1 MRTTKNEDSKKQM
14 TQTNQRGFAQ
24 NPVVR
29 IVLGIIGVF
38 FIYQGV
44 MQMTS
49 GLKVLSSDGMPSE
62 TQREEDINKGL
73 APMKEYKDPAG
84 KFSIGYPNNWTVE
97 EQPNAPFIF
106 KASLYSGIVNVS
118 VGKEDL
124 PANTTLAEYVKA
136 TDDGI
141 AQGTA
146 DMNMK
151 LLSEQNIDIHGIP
164 ASKRVHTLET
174 TSKDQKFKIQQDMVV
189 LVNGQHG
196 YCVTWSVLQDW
207 YPQFEKVFNKMIDS
221 IKFS

>member
-1 MRTTKNEDSKKQM
+1 M
-14 TQTNQRGFAQ
+14 TQAGRPGFTQ
-24 NPVVR
+24 NPVMR
-29 IVLGIIGVF
+29 ILLGLIGVF

-44 MQMTS
+44 TQMSS
-49 GLKVLSSDGMPSE
+49 GLKSLSSDGMPSE
-62 TQREEDINKGL
+62 TQREEDITKGL
-73 APMKEYKDPAG
+73 DQMKEFKEATG
-84 KFSIGYPNNWTVE
+84 KFSIGYPNNWKVE

-118 VGKEDL
+118 VGKEEL
-124 PANTTLAEYVKA
+124 PANTTLADYVKA

-174 TSKDQKFKIQQDMVV
+174 ASKDKKIKIQQDMIV
-189 LVNGQHG
+189 LINGQNG